1 MLKSLITY
9 LFATYYTLGS
19 LILPCGNFSV
29 LPELKNMYEHC
40 QQTEDKDMNFIDFIT
55 DHLLCVDAIFD
66 QHTNAD
72 HQKPH
77 SYTFQNHTLPIFH
90 FALYSVIQPALNCLT
105 LEYYTFIP
113 HYSFLKISNI
123 FHPPTVC

>member
-9 LFATYYTLGS
+9 FFVTYYIVGS

-66 QHTNAD
+66 QHANTD

-77 SYTFQNHTLPIFH
+77 SYTLQNLISIMFYLVLHIIIQ
-90 FALYSVIQPALNCLT
+90 FALYSLT
-105 LEYYTFIP
+105 LEYYTFVP

-123 FHPPTVC
+123 FHPPAVF